1 MWNAMSPCH
10 MAVLMMWKNIFFVSN
25 NIPPCQEYML
35 KNIPVDMD
43 WNILEIFLL
52 VHTHPFMF
60 SSLVHRITSLKKM
73 A

>member
-1 MWNAMSPCH
+1 MV
-10 MAVLMMWKNIFFVSN
+10 VLMMWKNILFVSN
-25 NIPPCQEYML
+25 NIPPCQEYLL

-52 VHTHPFMF
+52 VHTRPLMF
-60 SSLVHRITSLKKM
+60 SSLVHIITSPKKM